1 MKWQVYRVNRECLDL
16 YESRQLDTRDL
27 NEPLINIEGVLGV
40 FSALQ
45 GQ

>member
-1 MKWQVYRVNRECLDL
+1 MKWQVYRVNRECVDL
-16 YESRQLDTRDL
+16 YESTQLGTRDL
-27 NEPLINIEGVLGV
+27 NERLINIEGGVGV